1 MRIALLGPL
10 EVTDDAGAAVVVAG
24 LRLRRLLARL
34 AVDPGRL
41 VTTPSLID
49 AIWDEA
55 PPAGAASALQ
65 SLVSRLR
72 HSLPGGATLLRA
84 EPSGYRLRLPADA
97 VDIARFERLSA
108 QGREAAGG
116 GDPAAAAR
124 CFTEALDLWRGPP
137 FADLGPVGFVVAAG
151 ARLGELRLA
160 AIEDRA
166 DAELAAGRAGEVIAE
181 IAGLAA
187 AHPLRERLWAVYMRA
202 LAAAGRSAEA
212 LAAFAELRDTL
223 RRELGTDPAPALS
236 RLHTAILRGEG
247 GPHAPNAGPDLAPAT
262 RLADGIRPAPAPGT
276 RPAAQAGA
284 GAPRG
289 NLRFALTSFVG
300 REEELQ
306 QVVALLD
313 QARLVTLVGPG
324 GAGKTRLA
332 VEVAARRAA
341 RTSAGP
347 AGQTGADPP
356 QPGPGEAGFED
367 EAWVVEL
374 AALRDPAQV
383 PATVMATLGLRGTGL
398 PHVGARADAA
408 TPEGALAEALRD
420 RQAL

>member
-10 EVTDDAGAAVVVAG
+10 EVTDDAGAAVAVAG

-97 VDIARFERLSA
+97 VDIARFELLSA

-137 FADLGPVGFVVAAG
+137 FADLGPGFVVAAS

-166 DAELAAGRAGEVIAE
+166 DAALAAGRAAEVIAE
-181 IAGLAA
+181 TAGLAA

-202 LAAAGRSAEA
+202 LADAGRSAEA

-223 RRELGTDPAPALS
+223 RRELG
-236 RLHTAILRGEG
+236 
-247 GPHAPNAGPDLAPAT
+247 
-262 RLADGIRPAPAPGT
+262 
-276 RPAAQAGA
+276 
-284 GAPRG
+284 
-289 NLRFALTSFVG
+289 
-300 REEELQ
+300 
-306 QVVALLD
+306 
-313 QARLVTLVGPG
+313 
-324 GAGKTRLA
+324 
-332 VEVAARRAA
+332 
-341 RTSAGP
+341 
-347 AGQTGADPP
+347 
-356 QPGPGEAGFED
+356 
-367 EAWVVEL
+367 
-374 AALRDPAQV
+374 
-383 PATVMATLGLRGTGL
+383 
-398 PHVGARADAA
+398 
-408 TPEGALAEALRD
+408 
-420 RQAL
+420 

>member
-10 EVTDDAGAAVVVAG
+10 EVTDDAGVPAVISG

-41 VTTPSLID
+41 VTTQALVD

-72 HSLPGGATLLRA
+72 HSLPGGATILRA

-108 QGREAAGG
+108 QGREAAGR
-116 GDPAAAAR
+116 GDPATAAQ
-124 CFTEALDLWRGPP
+124 CFTQALDLWRGPP
-137 FADLGPVGFVVAAG
+137 FADLGPADFVVAAG
-151 ARLGELRLA
+151 VRLGELRLA
-160 AIEDRA
+160 AIEDHA
-166 DAELAAGRAGEVIAE
+166 DAALTAGRAGEVIAE
-181 IAGLAA
+181 IAGLTA

-223 RRELGTDPAPALS
+223 RRELGTDPSPALS

-247 GPHAPNAGPDLAPAT
+247 GPHAPNAGPDPAP
-262 RLADGIRPAPAPGT
+262 ADGIRPVPAPGT
-276 RPAAQAGA
+276 GPAAQARA

-306 QVVALLD
+306 QVIALLD
-313 QARLVTLVGPG
+313 QARLVTLVGQG

-341 RTSAGP
+341 RLSDGH
-347 AGQTGADPP
+347 AGQIGADPP
-356 QPGPGEAGFED
+356 RPGPWPRRQRGRERSAHLAGPGT
-367 EAWVVEL
+367 
-374 AALRDPAQV
+374 AAGRRPGRRPRRPHRGPGVGPGPAR
-383 PATVMATLGLRGTGL
+383 RGPRG
-398 PHVGARADAA
+398 VGRCRA
-408 TPEGALAEALRD
+408 G
-420 RQAL
+420 